1 MLNISNISVSKYIDP
16 SKYPSLRK
24 AEQRRSSQV
33 LRRALGVFFAI
44 ALVFMFVPW
53 TQNIRARGNVTTLKP
68 DQRPQTIHS
77 VIGGRIE
84 KWFVQEGDLVEK
96 GDTILFI
103 SEVKDDYFDPNLL
116 GRTQEQ
122 LKAKEMSVDSYMEK
136 VRALDKQIDAL
147 VQTAELKLKQA
158 KNNFR
163 QAELKVVA
171 DSMDYQA
178 YKVNFDI
185 AKTQKERFQ
194 ALYDK
199 GLKSLT
205 ELENKRNTMQ
215 KAQAEMI
222 AGENKLLTS
231 RNELINAEVELVAVQ
246 AKYRDEIAKAESDKY
261 TALSNMYDAE
271 AVVTKLQNTYMNYS
285 VRTGMYYITA
295 PQNGYITKAIQ
306 SGIGE
311 TIKEGT
317 PIISIMP
324 ADYDLAVAMYIR
336 PIDLPLLEKGSPVRI
351 QFDGWPAIVFSGWPN
366 TSYGTYGGRV
376 YAIDNF
382 ISDNGKYRVLVA
394 PDKED
399 HRWPEAL
406 RVGAG
411 ANNML
416 LLKDVPIWYEL
427 WRQINGFPPDYYKP
441 NTTPPSDDADKK

>member
-1 MLNISNISVSKYIDP
+1 MLNISNISINRYIERSKY
-16 SKYPSLRK
+16 SSLWK
-24 AEQRRSSQV
+24 AEQRTSSKV
-33 LRRALGVFFAI
+33 LRKVLGVFFGLAF
-44 ALVFMFVPW
+44 LFMFIPW

-84 KWFVQEGDLVEK
+84 KWFVQEGDFVAK

-147 VQTAELKLKQA
+147 VLTAELKLEQT
-158 KNNFR
+158 KNKYR

-185 AKTQKERFQ
+185 AQTQLERFKELQ
-194 ALYDK
+194 EK

-205 ELENKRNTMQ
+205 DLENKRNSMQ
-215 KAQAEMI
+215 KAKAEMI
-222 AGENKLLTS
+222 AGENKLLSS
-231 RNELINAEVELVAVQ
+231 RNELINAEVELLAVQ

-261 TALSNMYDAE
+261 TAMSSMYDAE
-271 AVVTKLQNTYMNYS
+271 AVVTKLQNQYMNYS

-295 PQNGYITKAIQ
+295 PQDGYVTKAIQ

-311 TIKEGT
+311 TVKEGT
-317 PIISIMP
+317 PIVSIMP
-324 ADYDLAVAMYIR
+324 SRYDLAVAMYIR
-336 PIDLPLLEKGSPVRI
+336 PIDLPLLEKGSPVRV

-366 TSYGTYGGRV
+366 TSYGTYGGKV
-376 YAIDNF
+376 FAIDNF
-382 ISDNGKYRVLVA
+382 ISENGLYRVLVA
-394 PDKED
+394 PDPD
-399 HRWPEAL
+399 DNPWPEAL

-411 ANNML
+411 ASNIM
-416 LLKDVPIWYEL
+416 LLKDVPIWYEM
-427 WRQINGFPPDYYKP
+427 WRQINGFPPDYYKLEV
-441 NTTPPSDDADKK
+441 TQKSDGKSKE